1 MPTWPSGTKAGTT
14 NVDNPNDLV
23 IDARADIKQNI
34 DNVND
39 IIDTFSITSPN
50 DGDVLQYNSTAGTF
64 SPVAGVGVGTAVVQF
79 NSNLSSGSNLTYS
92 GGFTVIGSS
101 TDISAGYDDSAGYSQ
116 IFMPQGQYIVATIT
130 PIYAG
135 SYGAIPSFSIST
147 TWKRSNPDSSG
158 IRNIWSFSTV
168 STDIYFRNYQGR
180 TFITLDQDEYV
191 WLEYSSNASQ
201 AHPALFIQ
209 KVS

>member
-23 IDARADIKQNI
+23 VDARADIKQNI

-79 NSNLSSGSNLTYS
+79 NSNLSGGSNLTYS

-130 PIYAG
+130 PIYTGNYG
-135 SYGAIPSFSIST
+135 STNSFSIST

-158 IRNIWSFSTV
+158 IRDIWTFSTK

-180 TFITLDQDEYV
+180 VFITLDQDEYV

>member
-1 MPTWPSGTKAGTT
+1 MAWPSGTKAGTT
-14 NVDNPNDLV
+14 NVDNPTDLV
-23 IDARADIKQNI
+23 VDARADIKQNI
-34 DNVND
+34 DNVNN

-64 SPVAGVGVGTAVVQF
+64 SPVAGVGVGTAVIQLS
-79 NSNLSSGSNLTYS
+79 SNLSAVSNQPYS
-92 GGFTVIGSS
+92 GGFTLTGGS
-101 TDISAGYDDSAGYSQ
+101 TDISVGYDDSAGYSQ
-116 IFMPQGQYIVATIT
+116 IFMPQGKYIVATIT

-135 SYGAIPSFSIST
+135 TFGSIPLFSIST
-147 TWKRSNPDSSG
+147 SWKRSNPDSAG
-158 IRNIWSFSTV
+158 ISTIWSFSTV
-168 STDIYFRNYQGR
+168 STDIYFKNYQGR
-180 TFITLDQDEYV
+180 EFITLDQDEYV

>member
-1 MPTWPSGTKAGTT
+1 MPAWPSGTKAGTT

-23 IDARADIKQNI
+23 VDARADIKQNI

-39 IIDTFSITSPN
+39 IIDTFNISSPS

-79 NSNLSSGSNLTYS
+79 NSNLSAVSNQPYT

-101 TDISAGYDDSAGYSQ
+101 TDISAGYDDSAAYSQ

-130 PIYAG
+130 PLYAG
-135 SYGAIPSFSIST
+135 IYGSIPSFSIST
-147 TWKRSNPDSSG
+147 AWKRSNPDSSG
-158 IRNIWSFSTV
+158 ISTIWNFSTV

>member
-23 IDARADIKQNI
+23 VDARADIKQNI

-79 NSNLSSGSNLTYS
+79 NSNLSNVSNQPYT
-92 GGFTVIGSS
+92 GGFTIVGSS
-101 TDISAGYDDSAGYSQ
+101 TDISAGYDDSAAYSQ
-116 IFMPQGQYIVATIT
+116 IFMPQGQYIIATIT

-135 SYGAIPSFSIST
+135 TYGSIPSFSISH
-147 TWKRSNPDSSG
+147 
-158 IRNIWSFSTV
+158 
-168 STDIYFRNYQGR
+168 FR
-180 TFITLDQDEYV
+180 
-191 WLEYSSNASQ
+191 
-201 AHPALFIQ
+201 
-209 KVS
+209 